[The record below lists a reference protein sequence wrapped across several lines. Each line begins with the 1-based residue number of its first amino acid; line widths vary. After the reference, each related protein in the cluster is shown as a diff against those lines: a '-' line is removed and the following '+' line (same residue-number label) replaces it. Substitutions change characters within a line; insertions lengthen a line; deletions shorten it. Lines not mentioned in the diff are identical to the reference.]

1 MSMQLTFDFT
11 PRHQRE
17 QRPILQNED
26 WLDVS
31 DIARGVGFA
40 TAVQVGISLHEA
52 LQPLQNEIDGDY
64 DQRLYDA
71 LWMAHFKL
79 SLEDSQ
85 FATFSC
91 TFPRRDRRTAAD
103 SEISLRVRAVAQKQ
117 VVLVALLQ
125 GFSEAV

>member
-1 MSMQLTFDFT
+1 MSMQLTFDFS

-17 QRPILQNED
+17 QRPILQSED

-52 LQPLQNEIDGDY
+52 LRPLQNEIDGDY

-85 FATFSC
+85 YATFNF
-91 TFPRRDRRTAAD
+91 TFPRKDGQTGED
-103 SEISLRVRAVAQKQ
+103 SEISLRVRAVTQKQ
-117 VVLVALLQ
+117 VVQVGLLQ
-125 GFSEAV
+125 DFSEAV

>member
-1 MSMQLTFDFT
+1 MAIQLAFDFA

-52 LQPLQNEIDGDY
+52 LQPLQNEIEGDY
-64 DQRLYDA
+64 GAWAVLASPVRVNMLANYTQ
-71 LWMAHFKL
+71 AHFEFHPSHNRKEQSHVQ
-79 SLEDSQ
+79 SL
-85 FATFSC
+85 
-91 TFPRRDRRTAAD
+91 
-103 SEISLRVRAVAQKQ
+103 
-117 VVLVALLQ
+117 
-125 GFSEAV
+125 

>member
-1 MSMQLTFDFT
+1 MPMQLTFDFS

-71 LWMAHFKL
+71 LWMAHLNL
-79 SLEDSQ
+79 SLDQSQ
-85 FATFSC
+85 SATFHF
-91 TFPRRDRRTAAD
+91 TFPRKDGKTEKV
-103 SEISLRVRAVAQKQ
+103 SEIRLRLIVEAQKQ
-117 VVLVALLQ
+117 VVWLGLMED
-125 GFSEAV
+125 FPSEQ